1 MNSVMQYLL
10 RDLRTAYRDFLD
22 PLHERASGTDF
33 SALDTRIGLDFTRD
47 YDEAFAIWNGLGY
60 LSDVLG
66 PRGSGTVH
74 ARPDLAVMQR
84 MCEREREH
92 IERLKDPDRAF
103 AHGFWDRFADKL
115 ADPDYAASLPDIYGR
130 D

>member
-1 MNSVMQYLL
+1 MNTIVQHMLL
-10 RDLRTAYRDFLD
+10 DLRTAYRDFLD
-22 PLHERASGTDF
+22 PLHDRAAGVDF
-33 SALDTRIGLDFTRD
+33 SELDERIGLDPEAD

-60 LSDVLG
+60 LHDVLG
-66 PRGSGTVH
+66 PRGTKTVH
-74 ARPDLAVMQR
+74 VRPDLDVMRR

-103 AHGFWDRFADKL
+103 AHGFWDRLADKL
-115 ADPDYAASLPDIYGR
+115 ADPDYAVSLPAVYGR